1 MGTNRET
8 LLDQFTTVKAFLRG
22 EAGVHSYDLVPS
34 TCSLCTENIEK
45 RAPAGVQ
52 DGLSEMVI
60 FDHLTDSQ
68 VFYHNAPVAFGIGP
82 GCLEMVI
89 APLAID
95 LQVRLRRTPGSFPS
109 AMRTFLATG
118 YHPLLASQGALRGA
132 IETWVRNG
140 VPLAVSKKGL
150 EAHVNADV
158 RMSAVLWCM
167 LSLWKSLTDDE
178 GIPMSIS
185 PQHKMDGL
193 GYTLYRTMQLDLE
206 EVSQLLRHNK
216 VLLLL
221 MQVTVFAVLPQLDR
235 VPAIGLLEPRE
246 ADTRKVMRFG
256 SEETFEGLGKPIRK
270 HLDGGGG
277 NMFTSMTF
285 ESLFQIRLAGEG
297 ALVLILLFDHLKH
310 LIIDLARLS
319 QASHEQ
325 AGLFLL
331 HVQSVLKCF
340 HVLYY
345 SSLESVC
352 QPFRPPAGGRQF
364 THMPEG
370 RGPLAAFLV
379 VFDFLPHK
387 NYNESTRRDS
397 EPNA

>member
-1 MGTNRET
+1 MGSYRQT
-8 LLDQFTTVKAFLRG
+8 LLYNLPTVVTPLAG
-22 EAGVHSYDLVPS
+22 ETRVHSYDLVPS
-34 TCSLCTENIEK
+34 TCSLCTENSEE
-45 RAPAGVQ
+45 RAPAGVH
-52 DGLSEMVI
+52 DGFRKMVV
-60 FDHLTDSQ
+60 FHHVADSQ
-68 VFYHNAPVAFGIGP
+68 VFHHNPPVALCIWLSR
-82 GCLEMVI
+82 LEMMI
-89 APLAID
+89 APLPID
-95 LQVRLRRTPGSFPS
+95 LEMCLRHILRGFPS
-109 AMRTFLATG
+109 AMRTFLTAAQLA
-118 YHPLLASQGALRGA
+118 LLPSECSLRGA

-270 HLDGGGG
+270 HLYGCGG

-310 LIIDLARLS
+310 LIIDLSRFS

-325 AGLFLL
+325 AGLFLI

-379 VFDFLPHK
+379 EREFFYVHHYSQP
-387 NYNESTRRDS
+387 T
-397 EPNA
+397 

>member
-118 YHPLLASQGALRGA
+118 YHPLLASQGSLRGA
-132 IETWVRNG
+132 IEARVLDHMALGVREER
-140 VPLAVSKKGL
+140 L
-150 EAHVNADV
+150 ESYINADV
-158 RMSAVLWCM
+158 GMFTRTWSMFSMW
-167 LSLWKSLTDDE
+167 LSLAHDQR
-178 GIPMSIS
+178 IPMSINTMHQVS
-185 PQHKMDGL
+185 RL
-193 GYTLYRTMQLDLE
+193 RCACNRTMQLDLE
-206 EVSQLLRHNK
+206 EVPQFLGYDK
-216 VLLLL
+216 VLLVL
-221 MQVTVFAVLPQLDR
+221 MQVTVFAVLPQLER

-246 ADTRKVMRFG
+246 ADTRNVIRFR
-256 SEETFEGLGKPIRK
+256 SEETFEGLGKSIRK
-270 HLDGGGG
+270 HLYGCGG

-379 VFDFLPHK
+379 EREFFYVHHYSQP
-387 NYNESTRRDS
+387 T
-397 EPNA
+397 